1 MSICLTPQASS
12 TNEREVLNPPLP
24 GQFPIPT
31 AWLKATPVSDFTG
44 SHETEIRFYQKQF
57 YMYFNNDMDKLSICE
72 DKEDKEKDI
81 HVYIC
86 SSSQAFNMK
95 TYMTYLS

>member
-44 SHETEIRFYQKQF
+44 SHETEIRFY
-57 YMYFNNDMDKLSICE
+57 
-72 DKEDKEKDI
+72 
-81 HVYIC
+81 
-86 SSSQAFNMK
+86 
-95 TYMTYLS
+95 